1 LHGKGGNGEWIVL
14 DIELGCVR
22 ECNTDVSNGNAA
34 KNGSTGAQYCCEMKP
49 NVVLIGNIRG

>member
-1 LHGKGGNGEWIVL
+1 MHGEVENGEWIVL

-34 KNGSTGAQYCCEMKP
+34 KIGIIGAQYCREMMP